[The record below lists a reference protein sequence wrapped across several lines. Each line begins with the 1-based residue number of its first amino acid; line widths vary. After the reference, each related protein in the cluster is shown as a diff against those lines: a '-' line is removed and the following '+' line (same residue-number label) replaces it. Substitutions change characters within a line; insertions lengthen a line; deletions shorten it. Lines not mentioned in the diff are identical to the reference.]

1 MIEMRR
7 ILITNDDGIDA
18 EGLLKLVKAAKDFG
32 EVWVVAPDGQR
43 SSTSHCITLHNYIDI
58 FPYDM
63 GISGVRAFTCSGTP
77 ADCIRV
83 GSIAVMDE
91 KPDIV
96 LSGINNG
103 YNTATDVQY
112 SGTAGAA
119 FEGAFQGYPSIAF
132 SEGVKYQE
140 VSDKY
145 LRDILEEYIDMEFR
159 KNHILNVN
167 FPDCPVSE
175 CKGILRDRALSESMI
190 YKDDYKQ
197 IGELLG
203 GGRRYMVDGHYQE
216 IAEAETDLRAVLD
229 NYISI
234 GYVSNHL

>member
-1 MIEMRR
+1 MRR

-18 EGLLKLVKAAKDFG
+18 EGIYKLVKESVHFG
-32 EVWVVAPDGQR
+32 EVWVIAPDSQR
-43 SSTSHCITLHNYIDI
+43 STTSHCITLRDHIDI

-77 ADCIRV
+77 ADCVRV

-96 LSGINNG
+96 LSGINYG
-103 YNTATDVQY
+103 YNTATDMQY

-132 SEGVKYQE
+132 SEGTEYQDI
-140 VSDKY
+140 SSKY
-145 LRDILEEYIDMEFR
+145 LHDILDEYIDMEFR
-159 KNHILNVN
+159 KGYILNVN
-167 FPDCPVSE
+167 FPDCPLSE
-175 CKGILRDRALSESMI
+175 FKGILRNRALSESMI
-190 YKDDYKQ
+190 YKDGYKLV
-197 IGELLG
+197 EKLEN
-203 GGRRYMVDGHYQE
+203 GGRRYRVDGQYRE
-216 IAEAETDLRAVLD
+216 IAEDGTDLRAVFD

-234 GYVSNHL
+234 GYVANIS